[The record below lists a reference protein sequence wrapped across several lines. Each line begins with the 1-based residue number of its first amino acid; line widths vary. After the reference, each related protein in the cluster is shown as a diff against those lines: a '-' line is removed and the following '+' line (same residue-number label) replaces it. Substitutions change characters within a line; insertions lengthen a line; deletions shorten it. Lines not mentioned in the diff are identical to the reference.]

1 MKYRKKPVI
10 VDAVQWTGDNYDE
23 IKRFAGENVTMDGT
37 DLIVKTLEDGK
48 DNKAKHVATVGDYI
62 IRGVEGEYYFCKPH
76 VFVKTYEAVD
86 VFEKTSMQP

>member
-10 VDAVQWTGDNYDE
+10 IDAVQWTGDNYDE
-23 IKRFAGENVTMDGT
+23 IKRFAGDNVAMNGT

-62 IRGVEGEYYFCKPH
+62 IRGVEGEYYFCKPRI
-76 VFVKTYEAVD
+76 FKNTYEAVG
-86 VFEKTSMQP
+86 VFEKTSTQP